1 MDALI
6 ASSSKGGEDEV
17 VFRMP
22 KQICKTIICLLLC
35 VPINLCEATTLS
47 DGQFT
52 TTTRA
57 AYLLYQRDETD
68 DHQIPIQQQPRP

>member
-22 KQICKTIICLLLC
+22 RQMCKMMIREPFC
-35 VPINLCEATTLS
+35 VPINLCLVTLN
-47 DGQFT
+47 DGEFT
-52 TTTRA
+52 TTTHA
-57 AYLLYQRDETD
+57 AYLLYQRDETV
-68 DHQIPIQQQPRP
+68 DHQIPTQLRPHP